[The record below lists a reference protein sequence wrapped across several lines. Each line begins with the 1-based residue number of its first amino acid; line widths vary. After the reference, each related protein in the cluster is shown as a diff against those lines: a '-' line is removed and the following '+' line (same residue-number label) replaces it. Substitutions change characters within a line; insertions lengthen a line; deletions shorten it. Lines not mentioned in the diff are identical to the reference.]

1 MATVGAMSVFHR
13 MLLAGRD
20 AARLAADLAT
30 ALPDLETRTVAHG
43 PLSADDAAWAD
54 SYTGFTVPP
63 NLTDSGIRWFHLPM
77 AGVDRVVEELSGS
90 DVVLTRTVGGMPRA
104 IGNYVV
110 AHLLADAWQLRE
122 YAAQQLEARW
132 EPLPSPRVAGRSA
145 VVLGTGEIGSGVAE
159 ALRGAGYRVGGANTR
174 GTPADAFD
182 DVVALADAGTH
193 LESCTALVNAL
204 PLTDGTRGVLDASM
218 LERLDGAVV
227 VNVGRGAS
235 LVPADLRA
243 ALDAGSVRRAVL
255 DVLETEPLPAED
267 WRWSDPRVT
276 VTPHVSG
283 PTEPEDVVEA
293 VVTAHAAFAAGRTP
307 PHVVDLG
314 RGY

>member
-1 MATVGAMSVFHR
+1 MPQHTFRR

-20 AARLAADLAT
+20 AARLATDLAT
-30 ALPDLETRTVAHG
+30 VLPVLETRTVAHG
-43 PLSADDAAWAD
+43 PLSAEDAAWAD

-63 NLTDSGIRWFHLPM
+63 DLADSGVRWFHLPM
-77 AGVDRVVEELSGS
+77 AGVDRVVEDLAGR
-90 DVVLTRTVGGMPRA
+90 DVVLTRTVGGMPAA
-104 IGNYVV
+104 IGSYVL
-110 AHLLADAWQLRE
+110 AHLLADAWRLRE

-132 EPLPSPRVAGRSA
+132 EPLPSPRVAGRTV
-145 VVLGTGEIGSGVAE
+145 VVLGTGEIGAGVAG
-159 ALRGAGYRVGGANTR
+159 ALRGAGYRVVGVNTR
-174 GTPADAFD
+174 GTPAAAFD
-182 DVVALADAGTH
+182 DVVALSDIGSTLA
-193 LESCTALVNAL
+193 SCTALVNAL
-204 PLTDGTRGVLDASM
+204 PLTDDTRGLLDASL

-235 LVPADLRA
+235 LVPDDLRC
-243 ALDAGSVRRAVL
+243 ALDSGRVRRAVL
-255 DVLETEPLPAED
+255 DVHETEPLPAED
-267 WRWSDPRVT
+267 WRWTHPRVT

-293 VVTAHAAFAAGRTP
+293 VVAAHAALAAGRTP